1 MPDRPR
7 LPYVDLKNWA
17 GLYTKSST
25 DVLAPE
31 QLKVASNVDFFNIY
45 GATSKLKGSSRVLS
59 APYTEAAVAK
69 PISWIGFYKA
79 SDLAGAILRHVMIAS
94 GTYIKK
100 LNGTALD
107 DIPNTSAGTAST
119 SGRVSGLFHTY
130 DQLDRFLYMTN
141 YDPDII
147 GRGDQMLKY
156 DGARISNWGLKPPGS
171 QEEIKE
177 DFSSAGTWTTGIS
190 NCTVTDDTT
199 VSYDGAAVQIN
210 QTAATTLCSIQKTV
224 TAFDVIRDTRTV
236 GLIGGASQERV
247 AFWLY
252 IPRGQLDNAFTA
264 TPDTSS
270 GLARCFSVYLGT
282 NASNYWRFDYQK
294 GDLNEGWNF
303 IKIDIAS
310 AIANGG
316 PIHYGQ
322 SGFNSYEDGPFGRK
336 LGTFNPDP
344 AGTNSNV
351 TFLKFEFQ
359 SATGTIFEGIRLDKF
374 VVFDQGAPT
383 VLALGNG
390 LFTGTYQWRT
400 SFVNKYGFE
409 SNTGPKSTELTAQ
422 LHGTFYLNFIP
433 VAVDKQV
440 TARRLYRTV
449 AGGTIFLKLT
459 ELPNNVE
466 TSFQDEVPD
475 GSLSEVTA
483 PQAGDFSSDNSEPP
497 HGGIFKIWKRTGF
510 MAGDA
515 QSPNTLYFSED
526 DSLEAWPL
534 INTFELDDK
543 ITGIYETYS
552 GIVVETETGKWQ
564 VIGDNPDF
572 AVDKMIE
579 NMGCV
584 GRRAC
589 GTAKLVGY
597 AVDRDG
603 LRLYDLNDTS
613 KVSEPIRDKYAA
625 LDRTNIEYV
634 HTAHSKAR
642 NSLIQF
648 NPSAAD
654 VAPDTPP
661 VYDSI
666 LHYQY
671 AVDDIRTGW
680 WSNITPPAELNLIC
694 AEEIEDSNGDFHI
707 YAGTDD
713 GMIME
718 IITTTSQNWTSTAG
732 VESAVT
738 TTFQS
743 PYLRLGPL
751 GAESEGVTGKVEPTY
766 LEIRQKGDACTW
778 TATIDMAKGP
788 DQAQP
793 TDTATLTFNFG
804 SNNSLLRLPVKF
816 GTAVRSEYVR
826 ITLTNSDL
834 SVDSSI
840 TALRLYFHVREGQFP
855 VTDLENVSGGGGGPN

>member
-1 MPDRPR
+1 MVDRPR
-7 LPYVDLKNWA
+7 LPYIDLKNWA

-31 QLKVASNVDFFNIY
+31 QLKVASNVDFFDTY
-45 GATSKLKGSSRVLS
+45 GATTKLKGSSRVLS
-59 APYTEAAVAK
+59 TPYTETAVAK

-79 SDLAGAILRHVMIAS
+79 SDLAGAILRHVMIAA
-94 GTYIKK
+94 GTHIKK

-107 DIPNTSAGTAST
+107 DIYNTSTGATAT

-156 DGARISNWGLKPPGS
+156 DGARISNWGLTPPGS
-171 QEEIKE
+171 QEQINEG
-177 DFSSAGTWTTGIS
+177 FSNASSFTQT
-190 NCTVTDDTT
+190 NCVATDDTT
-199 VSYDGAAVQIN
+199 VSFDGAAVQVN
-210 QTAATTLCSIQKTV
+210 QTAATTLCSIEKAV
-224 TAFDVIRDTRTV
+224 TAFDLIRDTRTT
-236 GLIGGASQERV
+236 GLIGGAAQERS

-264 TPDTSS
+264 TTDADS
-270 GLARCFSVYLGT
+270 GIARCFSVYLGT
-282 NASNYWRFDYQK
+282 SAASYWRFDYQK

-310 AIANGG
+310 AIANNG
-316 PIHYGQ
+316 PIKFGV

-336 LGTFNPDP
+336 VGAFNPNP
-344 AGTNSNV
+344 AGANNNV

-359 SATGTIFEGIRLDKF
+359 NNGNIFQGIRLDKF
-374 VVFDQGAPT
+374 ITFDQGAPT
-383 VLALGNG
+383 VLALGEG
-390 LFTGTYQWRT
+390 LFTGNYQWRT

-409 SNTGPKSTELTAQ
+409 SNTGPKSTQIAAQ
-422 LHGTFYLNFIP
+422 LHGSFYLNYIP
-433 VAVDKQV
+433 IAVDKQV
-440 TARRLYRTV
+440 VARRLYRTV

-459 ELPNNVE
+459 DMPNNVA
-466 TSFQDEVPD
+466 TSFEDDVPD
-475 GSLSEVTA
+475 GALSEVTA
-483 PQAGDFSSDNSEPP
+483 PQAGDFSLDNSEPP
-497 HGGIFKIWKRTGF
+497 RGGIFKIWKRTGF
-510 MAGDA
+510 LAGDP
-515 QSPNTLYFSED
+515 QNPNTLYFSED
-526 DSLEAWPL
+526 DNIEAWPL
-534 INTFELDDK
+534 INSFELDDK

-552 GIVVETETGKWQ
+552 GVVVETETGKWQ

-603 LRLYDLNDTS
+603 MRLYDLNDTS
-613 KVSEPIRDKYAA
+613 KISEPIRDKYED

-634 HTAHSKAR
+634 HTTHSKAR

-648 NPSAAD
+648 NPSSSAITPA
-654 VAPDTPP
+654 TPP

-680 WSNITPPAELNLIC
+680 WSNITPPSGLNIIC
-694 AEEIEDSNGDFHI
+694 AEEIEDDNGDFHI
-707 YAGTDD
+707 YAGTSD

-718 IITTTSQNWTSTAG
+718 IITTASQNWTSTSGAT
-732 VESAVT
+732 SAVT

-766 LEIRQKGDACTW
+766 LELRHKGDACTW

-793 TDTATLTFNFG
+793 TDTSILTFNFG
-804 SNNSLLRLPVKF
+804 SNNSLLRVPVKF

-826 ITLTNSDL
+826 VTLTNSDL
-834 SVDSSI
+834 SVDSAI

-855 VTDLENVSGGGGGPN
+855 VTELENTV

>member
-1 MPDRPR
+1 MSDRPR
-7 LPYVDLKNWA
+7 LPYIDLKNWA

-31 QLKVASNVDFFNIY
+31 QLKVASNVDFFDTY
-45 GATSKLKGSSRVLS
+45 GATSKLKGSNCVLA

-100 LNGTALD
+100 LNGTSLD

-177 DFSSAGTWTTGIS
+177 GFANAGSFTAT
-190 NCTVTDDTT
+190 NCTATNDTV
-199 VSYDGAAVQIN
+199 VSYDGAAVKIV
-210 QTAATTLCSIQKTV
+210 QTSGTLCSIEKTV
-224 TAFDVIRDTRTV
+224 SPTFPLIRDARTT
-236 GLIGGASQERV
+236 GLIGGAAQERL

-264 TPDTSS
+264 TPDADS
-270 GLARCFSVYLGT
+270 GLARCFSVYLG
-282 NASNYWRFDYQK
+282 ADSSNYWRFDYQK

-303 IKIDIAS
+303 IKVDIAS
-310 AIANGG
+310 AIANAG
-316 PIHYGQ
+316 PIKYGT

-336 LGTFNPDP
+336 VGTFDPDP
-344 AGTNSNV
+344 AAGDNDV
-351 TFLKFEFQ
+351 AWLKFEFQ
-359 SATGTIFEGIRLDKF
+359 NNGTVFEDLRLDKL
-374 VVFDQGAPT
+374 VTFDQGAPT
-383 VLALGNG
+383 VLALGSG
-390 LFTGTYQWRT
+390 LFTGIYQWRT

-422 LHGTFYLNFIP
+422 LHGAFYLSFIP
-433 VAVDKQV
+433 VAVDQQV

-449 AGGTIFLKLT
+449 AGGTIFLKLA

-466 TSFQDEVPD
+466 TTFQDDVPD
-475 GSLSEVTA
+475 GGLSEVTA
-483 PQAGDFSSDNSEPP
+483 PQAGDFSVDNSEPP
-497 HGGIFKIWKRTGF
+497 HGSIFKIWKRTGF
-510 MAGDA
+510 LAGDA

-572 AVDKMIE
+572 AVDKMID

-603 LRLYDLNDTS
+603 LRLYDLNDTA

-634 HTAHSKAR
+634 HTSHSKAR
-642 NSLIQF
+642 NSLLQF
-648 NPSAAD
+648 NPSSAA
-654 VAPDTPP
+654 VTPATPP
-661 VYDSI
+661 VYDSV

-680 WSNITPPAELNLIC
+680 WSNIDLPNDVNIIC
-694 AEEIEDSNGDFHI
+694 SEEVEDDNGDFHI
-707 YAGTDD
+707 YTGTDD

-718 IITTTSQNWTSTAG
+718 IITTSSQNWTNTAG
-732 VESAVT
+732 VQSAVIS
-738 TTFQS
+738 TFQS

-766 LEIRQKGDACTW
+766 LELRHKGDACTW

-788 DQAQP
+788 DQAEP

-834 SVDSSI
+834 NVTSSI

-855 VTDLENVSGGGGGPN
+855 VTELENVSGGGGPV